1 VAADRKQDDGDRA
14 DGDHGHPGGAGDW
27 HAAIFTQMDDGT
39 TSDGVSGE
47 AAEAALSYLS
57 EMSLDLRG
65 AAILAADGAVLAASG
80 RPDRRRED
88 AAALF
93 EVADRAGGEPVEQVH
108 VGTEQGEVFAL
119 RHAGLAAVAVTERF
133 ALASLTLFD
142 LRATLRD
149 LAAGGDGRAG
159 ETGPD

>member
-1 VAADRKQDDGDRA
+1 
-14 DGDHGHPGGAGDW
+14 
-27 HAAIFTQMDDGT
+27 M
-39 TSDGVSGE
+39 SDGATSGTISGE
-47 AAEAALSYLS
+47 AAEGALAYLT
-57 EMSLDLRG
+57 ELSLDLRG
-65 AAILAADGAVLAASG
+65 AAILAPDGGVLAASG
-80 RPDRRRED
+80 DPDRWRED

-119 RHAGLAAVAVTERF
+119 RHAGLAAIAVTERF
-133 ALASLTLFD
+133 ALASLTFFD

-159 ETGPD
+159 D